1 MTDDILQTDRADG
14 VTTLTIDRPER
25 RNALSNAMVA
35 ALREGFAEVAADSET
50 RVVVLTGAG
59 EKSFC
64 AGGDLG
70 DMSPSDGLLDL
81 HHQRAG
87 YAELLLE
94 MQRLPQPIVGRI
106 NGDALG
112 GGFGLALACDIAIAA
127 DTARFGTPEIK
138 VGLFPMM
145 IMALIQ
151 RHVGRKAAME
161 MMLTGQ
167 RFDAQRAL
175 ELGCINRVVAA
186 SELDEAVGEVT
197 EKIGSFSPA
206 ILRLGRKAFY
216 ETQDMNFEQAL
227 RTLHNELTLAT
238 LSEDASE
245 GIMAF
250 LSKRDPQWQGR

>member
-1 MTDDILQTDRADG
+1 MAEDILLTSQRDG
-14 VTTLTIDRPER
+14 IATISINRPDR
-25 RNALSNAMVA
+25 RNALNNAMIA
-35 ALREGFAEVAADSET
+35 ALRDGFADVAADRST
-50 RVVVLTGAG
+50 HVVVLTGSG
-59 EKSFC
+59 DKSFC
-64 AGGDLG
+64 AGGDLS
-70 DMSPSDGLLDL
+70 DMSESDGMLDL
-81 HHQRAG
+81 HHQRGAF
-87 YAELLLE
+87 AELLLD
-94 MQRLPQPIVGRI
+94 MQRLPQPIVGRV

-112 GGFGLALACDIAIAA
+112 GGFGLSLACDVVIAA
-127 DTARFGTPEIK
+127 DHARFGTPEIH

-167 RFDAQRAL
+167 RFDAAHAVT
-175 ELGCINRVVAA
+175 LGCINRAVPADQLDDEVAQLA
-186 SELDEAVGEVT
+186 A
-197 EKIGSFSPA
+197 KIGGFSPA

-216 ETQDMNFEQAL
+216 DTQDMSFDQAL

-250 LSKRDPQWQGR
+250 LSKRQPEWKGR

>member
-1 MTDDILQTDRADG
+1 MDEDLLLITTDGG
-14 VTTLTIDRPER
+14 VTTLTINRPAR
-25 RNALSNAMVA
+25 RNALSNAMIE
-35 ALREGFAEVAADSET
+35 ALRGGFAQVARDPAT
-50 RVVVLTGAG
+50 RVVVLTGQG
-59 EKSFC
+59 ERSFC
-64 AGGDLG
+64 AGGDLS
-70 DMSPSDGLLDL
+70 DMSPSEGMLDL
-81 HHQRAG
+81 HHRRAG
-87 YAELLLE
+87 FADLLLD
-94 MQRLPQPIVGRI
+94 MQHLPCPIVGRV

-112 GGFGLALACDIAIAA
+112 GGFGLALGCDVVVAA
-127 DTARFGTPEIK
+127 DHARFGTPEIK

-167 RFDAQRAL
+167 RFDAARAL
-175 ELGCINRVVAA
+175 ELGCINHVVPAD
-186 SELDEAVGEVT
+186 ELDATTAELAGQ
-197 EKIGSFSPA
+197 IASFSPA

-216 ETQDMNFEQAL
+216 ETQDMHFEDAL

-250 LSKRDPQWQGR
+250 LSKREPDWKGR